1 MITAIWRT
9 FHLGLRGVA
18 RHGLRSLLTS
28 LGVLFGVASVIAML
42 AIGEGLSHDVQARI
56 QALGSNNILV
66 RSLKPP
72 ESSSAA
78 AERSRLS
85 VYGVTYQDAAR
96 MQKTLPNAQIVV
108 PVRAI
113 YQDARYADRRAD
125 ARIVG
130 TVPWFGETNDFKLE
144 SGRFVTEIDLET
156 RAPICVLGATIS
168 RELFPLEEPLGKL
181 LKLGTQAF
189 RVVGVMRPRTA
200 LTGDDQGTIEDL
212 SRDVY
217 APLTTVRQYWGE
229 IIVKVSSG
237 SRDMEQVELHQL
249 QVRVADVKK
258 VEATAAVL
266 KEMLEASH
274 KSKKDYEVVV
284 PLSLL
289 RDAEETKKD
298 FNRVLGAI
306 AGISLLIGGIGITN
320 VMLATVTE
328 RTREIGIRRAL
339 GAKRKHIV
347 SQFLVE
353 TVVLAGG
360 GGVLGMALGWL
371 ICVLVPTINP
381 KLHPMPTQES
391 YVLSFVISVVVG
403 IVFGLY
409 PAWRAAT
416 MDPVEALRHE

>member
-1 MITAIWRT
+1 MITAMWRT

-42 AIGEGLSHDVQARI
+42 AIGEGLSHDVQMRI

-72 ESSSAA
+72 ESNSAG

-85 VYGVTYQDAAR
+85 VYGLTYQDAER
-96 MQKTLPNAQIVV
+96 MKQTLPNAQIVV

-125 ARIVG
+125 SRVVG

-144 SGRFVTEIDLET
+144 SGRFVTEVDLQART
-156 RAPICVLGATIS
+156 PVCVLGATVA
-168 RELFPLEEPLGKL
+168 RELFPLDEPLGKL
-181 LKLGTQAF
+181 IKLGTQAF
-189 RVVGVMRPRTA
+189 RVVGVMLPRTA

-249 QVRVADVKK
+249 QVRVTDVKK

-266 KEMLEASH
+266 KEMLAASH
-274 KSKKDYEVVV
+274 KTKADYEVVV

-347 SQFLVE
+347 AQFLVE

-360 GGVLGMALGWL
+360 GGVLGMSLGWV